1 MMNVI
6 MKCRDTFYASMVVRL
21 RPLGLPRLCLNIYI
35 VDVLCNLNK
44 DTEEQL
50 LRPTREGTAVVIG
63 LLYVAPMLILH
74 LWDILTLDSSA
85 DM

>member
-1 MMNVI
+1 M
-6 MKCRDTFYASMVVRL
+6 AVRL
-21 RPLGLPRLCLNIYI
+21 RPFAPPRLCLNIYI

-63 LLYVAPMLILH
+63 VLYVAPMMILH
-74 LWDILTLDSSA
+74 LWDILTLDSTTC
-85 DM
+85 DTKIH